1 MVKSFTYNSPLRGER
16 GCFDLGTNFRKFL
29 LRERKAVTRGLH
41 HSPRW
46 RVLIVGKPSKV
57 QHCRSSSA
65 TMNRIPKHKHQS
77 RCQQQLQPSH
87 YVAGS
92 DVISKYGGQCAIGT
106 GQSSVTDGSACRQ
119 PQGLAQSCLLPCVEW
134 GSPYLLRG
142 ATMMTRTNL
151 HAQPGWLLLLLSSID
166 NRCQVTPILWRR
178 SPCKSS
184 SPHFSRLEKCVP
196 LRGHRERGSR
206 PLICSLGGE
215 KFASWFNYL
224 FQLIFLLF
232 FPLSWGFVF
241 VLSTLLIFIYLY
253 IPHFTVISQ
262 SE

>member
-1 MVKSFTYNSPLRGER
+1 
-16 GCFDLGTNFRKFL
+16 
-29 LRERKAVTRGLH
+29 
-41 HSPRW
+41 
-46 RVLIVGKPSKV
+46 
-57 QHCRSSSA
+57 
-65 TMNRIPKHKHQS
+65 MNRIPKHKHQS

-92 DVISKYGGQCAIGT
+92 DIISKYGGQCAIGT
-106 GQSSVTDGSACRQ
+106 GQSSVTAGSACRQ

-166 NRCQVTPILWRR
+166 NRCQVTPVLWRR

-232 FPLSWGFVF
+232 FPTLLGFCF
-241 VLSTLLIFIYLY
+241 CLSTLLIFIYLY
-253 IPHFTVISQ
+253 IPHLSFHNQNSWELSYSRSVNDYWQIISWFRKCKQWILSHSSKCLIILFLFWDCICYFTVFIYNYMLLN
-262 SE
+262 